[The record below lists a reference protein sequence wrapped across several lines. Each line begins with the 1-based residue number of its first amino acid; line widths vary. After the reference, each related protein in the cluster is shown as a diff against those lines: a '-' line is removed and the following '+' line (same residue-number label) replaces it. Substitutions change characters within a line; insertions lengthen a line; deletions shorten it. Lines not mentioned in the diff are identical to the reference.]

1 MLREEVMAAD
11 MEAPPEVEPLLLE
24 RGRYA
29 LTQMPDGGWVITRA
43 RPICERCEECGC
55 GEQQDGIPVPS
66 MFVPFLTGQA
76 QMTPG
81 GAMGMIRKMM
91 GNGNGH

>member
-1 MLREEVMAAD
+1 MAAD
-11 MEAPPEVEPLLLE
+11 MEAPAIDEAAPLLLE

-43 RPICERCEECGC
+43 RPICERCEACGC
-55 GEQQDGIPVPS
+55 GEQQDGIPVPA
-66 MFVPFLTGQA
+66 MFVPFLTGDA

-81 GAMGMIRKMM
+81 GAMKMIKGMM
-91 GNGNGH
+91 GNGH